1 MRVQVKKEFSAK
13 EIANGDLGAYKEALT
28 ESLNNSK
35 THLLEEPKAPEE
47 SPKDVS
53 NFSFLGINPR
63 KATPSPTNVQ
73 SYKTTE
79 HKIDDNLIAKL
90 MHAYPEIKNV
100 QVPNEKAQIELLK
113 NARSLISVLDTLS
126 PIARGVHT
134 LTSVLDTLPPIT
146 RAAHTLANDFSRGYE
161 RRIKERERNDL
172 GSKKAFGETHYIYSK
187 EEQASLRE
195 KIVAIGETL
204 EDEET
209 YKGFL
214 DQGMEMAG
222 SVAQDIK
229 SAIGE
234 NAWQILAGA
243 GIGAASAMTKYKGGD
258 IRSRLAV
265 GAGGAAIGAF
275 KAIPWALFTDMA
287 WQYFGEKT
295 NEIDDINEANGTPI
309 YSKAERGKEA
319 LSYAAG
325 MAAFE
330 TYGEVTGLSLG
341 GRTLTKVLSAAIKS
355 GSPLSIKQLLGRAVG
370 TYGRAVVIEDLTEG
384 LQNGY
389 SEFIRATFEK
399 SDGRGSF
406 SNIPRATIEGSI
418 EALPGTVVL
427 GVVPGVGSLTS
438 GVIGRA
444 KFNRLSPEKKDLVK
458 NQMINQ
464 KGATLLENIADDT
477 KKNPI
482 AKSMPK
488 TYGEIIQ
495 ATSKA
500 GGISE
505 FYVNVNQAVAT
516 DEGRAALKDL
526 VDKKLISEE
535 ELNVG
540 IETDTPIKVE
550 IGSFAQTSSELNP
563 KTVEILK
570 GITQYSET
578 GMSDVE
584 IANRV
589 KEFKETPN
597 TLYDREYVKAEERK
611 EQFTERY
618 LSELDP
624 EEKAIAKEY
633 IRGDKFATLKA
644 IKEDMMGLRVAIIQ
658 SVGIDTWNQ
667 SFEVGKEQGIH
678 NIDSML
684 QLVAQKEGVEYMAA
698 LDSLKDLGENY
709 KALGNVAL
717 ALEKV
722 NESDYIKQGMS
733 EDAVKVYDEL
743 LAKFENSS
751 NPTIRNN
758 AKNYALLHTSHA
770 EVMANELRKSDPNA
784 TALTYHKK
792 LAFEIGGKYKGET
805 GYKQETENAKE
816 PYETRLEEHKKRVQ
830 DEIEKFNKFLE
841 EHPEGPTEGKKK
853 PTDKWIKNKL
863 VLMDVPVVMDLVEDV
878 REVKYGKTVKKS
890 KRKVDSRAEV
900 QVTYDVLHKVL
911 KRKHGHQMDASMFQ
925 DLIDG
930 LVNPILIVENTK
942 KGKPINGFVF
952 VTDLIRK
959 DATVQREEN
968 QINNLQV
975 PISFFVER
983 GKNANGDKMYL
994 VKSVFARESDVQ
1006 IEQTEQIEQE
1016 AQVEQEPQTE
1026 QDKSK
1031 ATLEQEEQSSE
1042 EEHNNQEEQNEEE
1055 VENKQEEE
1063 KDEHD
1068 ADGLSWY
1075 LKNRDLRRVD
1085 YYDPERIHQIFP
1097 DMPLDDIEEFKVV
1110 ANKNNRN
1117 KKVSVDY
1124 KNKKITASNEVS
1136 GKEVPTHYSR
1146 YFESI
1151 VALPTDLV
1159 NRREEYS
1166 NKFYQN
1172 DKEVLGLTSIFED
1185 GERLINIF
1193 ETANAS
1199 TFIHESAHLYLEDL
1213 RMLASMENASEQ
1225 IKKDW
1230 ETVVAEIGYK
1240 ENATLDEN
1248 RGAHE
1253 DFARKFEIWVRDG
1266 KAPNE
1271 TLKGVFHTFR
1281 RLLCKVYKTI
1291 QSLGK
1296 RPSEELQAV
1305 MGRMVATQES
1315 IDAWSHENSLTTNKY
1330 AELYKDAPIEDQ
1342 QKIKRQIENIQNE
1355 VYENVREKFADEFNG
1370 NQEKLWKAKRKG
1382 IKEKIEEAL
1391 ANDYE
1396 VYKVRRL
1403 YEKLGDA
1410 VLTVSPYKSFEELK
1424 KAEKKALGNF
1434 RTVVKNELAAAKEE
1448 FLKSNIT
1455 REEVYA
1461 LADEWMLTKDG
1472 QAKLIQEETNA
1483 LRKITNH
1490 TVADAYKRLT
1500 MLDEVNIESE
1510 SFDEDVK
1517 QIVDTPIERLRKK
1530 TDDKVAKLKETQKEK
1545 IENLKERNKEKVE
1558 KLKEKNK
1565 EKLEEQKAKL
1575 KERILMARQLRDV
1588 KLGKLSTR
1596 IEEQRAKVMGVPID
1610 QVRRWKIYQNK
1621 IMSVGQKT
1629 DRALAR
1635 GDINAAIQYKHE
1647 QFNAVAMARVSYEL
1661 NTMIQKK
1668 ERAWKRM
1675 NKMLSRA
1682 NNPKKLNAHARYYV
1696 QHLLYQMGVVSKDG
1710 NLPSEGFS
1718 IDEVLGFLY
1727 PEDVL
1732 ENSSIEEYSMDERIT
1747 EIFTNGK
1754 PFSKLT
1760 VEEFQ
1765 MVSELLDALYKRGMN
1780 QYRSA
1785 YLVDRKGNVLS
1796 FEQAAKEIVDNS
1808 PLVPKTTNPL
1818 SRRNVR
1824 TGKDKFSAKIRSAV
1838 LELTRADVIL
1848 ERIDGFKKGQAYH
1861 LIYETVSRATSEA
1874 LRAQVELGKRYKKI
1888 FSRYTPSELHEI
1900 RNERK
1905 YNVGTVQHCTKEQ
1918 VIAMAL
1924 NLGTKDN
1931 RQRLEQT
1938 LKIPVEQAEIEIS
1951 NILSDKDIEL
1961 VKDIWG
1967 LYDEWFDARSK
1978 VEERTKGVP
1987 IKKVEGVKFMLKGN
2001 TIQGK
2006 YYPIVYDY
2014 DLDIKANNY
2023 GKDESLKLQMSS
2035 NAPWG
2040 VGMSATKKRMAN
2052 VKNRMLALNFNVI
2065 TSTMDEAVRHVYLR
2079 EPLIEVKQLLER
2091 NEVQNHIV
2099 NTLGIEQYEYLQKWL
2114 RDCWAPELLRTN
2126 QMELW
2131 LNRLKRN
2138 TTFAIIAYRTQTA
2151 ALNATN
2157 IFPMINH
2164 IGALETAKALRNFY
2178 GLNRRKNSEFVF
2190 SKSVMMENRNLT
2202 LDRDLKRAMKLEG
2215 EGFEYSSET
2224 GKQISKATYKAEEI
2238 KDKINDYAYM
2248 AIAKTDLMLA
2258 MPLWKHAYDKKV
2270 NELVVEGNNDMEMVD
2285 MLAVSAADS
2294 AVKEVF
2300 GSGTTKD
2307 AAGFQRS
2314 KSFINNFTAFYT
2326 YSGTM
2331 LNILIKDF
2339 HRGKDTGNW
2348 APLIISICCN
2358 VILTATMEYAI
2369 KQGISKLCGNDT
2381 DDVDDIPKGVLSRI
2395 IENGAQGFPI
2405 IRDVISQIASTC
2417 MGEPIY
2423 GRGAN
2428 VPMLSAGDKLYD
2440 VVQNIK
2446 SDRKTWIDVGR
2457 SVSQTSNRL
2466 IGFSDTVTD
2475 GFWAMVELMSE
2486 GTEKSAM
2493 EAISSIIFD
2502 KKVKKR

>member
-13 EIANGDLGAYKEALT
+13 EIANGDIGAYKEALT

-47 SPKDVS
+47 SPKDIS

-63 KATPSPTNVQ
+63 KASPNVLPYNPIIRSHTPEER
-73 SYKTTE
+73 KL
-79 HKIDDNLIAKL
+79 DNDLITKL
-90 MHAYPEIKNV
+90 YFSHPEIKTI
-100 QVPNEKAQIELLK
+100 QVADEKTQIELLK
-113 NARSLISVLDTLS
+113 NAGVWNGLLDKAYMVS
-126 PIARGVHT
+126 KAVNT
-134 LTSVLDTLPPIT
+134 LT
-146 RAAHTLANDFSRGYE
+146 NDFSRGYKK
-161 RRIKERERNDL
+161 RIKERERNDL
-172 GSKKAFGETHYIYSK
+172 GSKKAFGETHNIYTK

-209 YKGFL
+209 YSGFL
-214 DQGMEMAG
+214 NQGMEMAG

-234 NAWQILAGA
+234 NAWQIVSGA

-319 LSYAAG
+319 LVYATG
-325 MAAFE
+325 MSALE
-330 TYGEVTGLSLG
+330 TAGEVTGLNIG
-341 GRTLTKVLSAAIKS
+341 GKALAKTISSAIRPVKS
-355 GSPLSIKQLLGRAVG
+355 YG
-370 TYGRAVVIEDLTEG
+370 YGRILGNAAKDWAYGTGIETITEG
-384 LQNGY
+384 VQDGY
-389 SEFIRATFEK
+389 SVGVKAVFGKGEDKGNF
-399 SDGRGSF
+399 SD
-406 SNIPRATIEGSI
+406 IPMAIVEGSKN
-418 EALPGTVVL
+418 ALPGTVVL
-427 GVVPGVGSLTS
+427 GGIPGSTRAITGVVE
-438 GVIGRA
+438 RA
-444 KFNRLSPEKKDLVK
+444 RFKSLSPEKKELIT

-464 KGATLLENIADDT
+464 KGATLLENIVEDT
-477 KKNPI
+477 KSN
-482 AKSMPK
+482 AVVRAMPK
-488 TYGEIIQ
+488 TYGELIQ

-563 KTVEILK
+563 KTIDVLK

-597 TLYDREYVKAEERK
+597 TLYDREYVKAEEKK

-644 IKEDMMGLRVAIIQ
+644 IKEDMIGLRGAIIQ
-658 SVGIDTWNQ
+658 AVGIDTWNQ

-805 GYKQETENAKE
+805 GYKQTEPTIEE
-816 PYETRLEEHKKRVQ
+816 PWRTRL
-830 DEIEKFNKFLE
+830 DEDKAAILDELEKFNDFVKE
-841 EHPEGPTEGKKK
+841 NPDGPPANTRTKEYKKWERK
-853 PTDKWIKNKL
+853 KI
-863 VLMDVPVVMDLVEDV
+863 VLMKAPVVMDLAEDV
-878 REVKYGKTVKKS
+878 RELKYGVKIK
-890 KRKVDSRAEV
+890 KAERKLEERPEV
-900 QVTYDVLHKVL
+900 RVNYAVLYKIL
-911 KRKHGHQMDASMFQ
+911 KGKHANQMSTSMFK
-925 DLIDG
+925 DLVEG
-930 LVNPILIVENTK
+930 LANPVLIAENTNEGK
-942 KGKPINGFVF
+942 LTKGFIF
-952 VTDLIRK
+952 VTDVIRK
-959 DATVQREEN
+959 DATTQREEN
-968 QINNLQV
+968 RINNIQV
-975 PISFFVER
+975 PLVFDLIKQKNKN
-983 GKNANGDKMYL
+983 GKGVYI
-994 VKSVFARESDVQ
+994 VKSAFARELDK
-1006 IEQTEQIEQE
+1006 E
-1016 AQVEQEPQTE
+1016 ANTS
-1026 QDKSK
+1026 KSGFSWYEK
-1031 ATLEQEEQSSE
+1031 
-1042 EEHNNQEEQNEEE
+1042 NQE
-1055 VENKQEEE
+1055 
-1063 KDEHD
+1063 
-1068 ADGLSWY
+1068 L
-1075 LKNRDLRRVD
+1075 NRID
-1085 YYDPERIHQIFP
+1085 YYDPERIHQIYP
-1097 DMPLDDIEEFKVV
+1097 DMPLDDLEEFNVIVGKE
-1110 ANKNNRN
+1110 NN
-1117 KKVSVDY
+1117 SSTISIDY
-1124 KNKKITASNEVS
+1124 ENKKITASNEIV
-1136 GKEVPTHYSR
+1136 GKETPTHYSR
-1146 YFESI
+1146 YFDSI

-1159 NRREEYS
+1159 NRREKYS

-1172 DKEVLGLTSIFED
+1172 GNEVLGLTSIFED

-1240 ENATLDEN
+1240 ENASLDEN

-1718 IDEVLGFLY
+1718 INEVLGFLY

-1732 ENSSIEEYSMDERIT
+1732 ENNSIEEYSMDERIT

-1796 FEQAAKEIVDNS
+1796 FEQAAREIVENS

-1818 SRRNVR
+1818 SRKNSR
-1824 TGKDKFSAKIRSAV
+1824 TSNDKFSERIRSAV

-1888 FSRYTPSELHEI
+1888 FSRYTTSELHEI

-1905 YNVGTVQHCTKEQ
+1905 YRVGTVENCTKEQ

-1938 LKIPVEQAEIEIS
+1938 LKVPVEQAEIEIS

-1987 IKKVEGVKFMLKGN
+1987 IKKVEGVEFVLKGN

-2014 DLDIKANNY
+2014 NLDVKSNNY
-2023 GKDESLKLQMSS
+2023 AKDESLKLQMSS

-2091 NEVQNHIV
+2091 NEVQSHIV

-2215 EGFEYSSET
+2215 EGFEYSSEM

-2446 SDRKTWIDVGR
+2446 SDRKSWIDVGR

-2486 GTEKSAM
+2486 GTEKSAL